1 MAEVQELTK
10 NSTTTDAGRHTPGPH
25 AKDAH
30 EHGHDHE
37 HDDHAHGFEL
47 QDGIRIALVALAA
60 GLVWFRV
67 WEPLA
72 HVSIIGIAGT
82 LIGIYPILKEAA
94 ENVMERRMTM
104 ELSMTIAILAAL
116 AIGQF
121 FTALIIVLF
130 VLIAEVLEGLTVR
143 RGRTAIRELL
153 NLLPNEVTV
162 RRNGKAEQL
171 GIENIRPGEVIEVNP
186 GARIPVD
193 GDVVAGNS
201 FVDQSA
207 ITGESLPVEKLPGM
221 SVFAGTVN
229 QSGALEVRVA
239 SIGRDTAFGRILN
252 AVEEAER
259 SRAPI
264 QKTADKLAGYLVW
277 FALGCAVL
285 TFIVTRN
292 LTSTISVVIVAGACG
307 IAAGT
312 PLAILGGIG
321 RSAREGAIIKGGLYL
336 ELLSSIDTVVF
347 DKTGTLTFG
356 NPEVTAVLPAAG
368 HTEHEVL
375 GIASIAE
382 QRSEHP
388 LGKAIVKKAA
398 EAQVDAD
405 VPEEFRYVPG
415 KGIECRSAHRSI
427 FVGNR
432 AFLQD
437 AKIALNGLPSGND
450 SASEIL
456 IACNGDYIGT
466 VRIADTLRPEAKK
479 AIAALHDMGLRT
491 VLLTGDAK
499 IVADSIASDV
509 GINVIHADVLPDQK
523 SKVIKDLVDSG
534 RKVAMVGDGI
544 NDAPALMEATV
555 GIAMGSGTEV
565 ARESAKIMLIGN
577 NFLRL
582 VDTIKISKRCHRII
596 MQNFTGTLAVDSVGV
611 GLAAFGLLNPLLAA
625 FIHVASELTF
635 ILNSARLLPRNGFR
649 GASNKAPNGA
659 SNLVLKQKANL
670 GDRKL

>member
-1 MAEVQELTK
+1 MPHVKESLPTDVVIPVIAESVAMK
-10 NSTTTDAGRHTPGPH
+10 
-25 AKDAH
+25 
-30 EHGHDHE
+30 HGDDDHDHE
-37 HDDHAHGFEL
+37 AHDHGFEL
-47 QDGIRIALVALAA
+47 QEGIRILLVAVAA
-60 GLVWFRV
+60 ALVWFRV
-67 WEPLA
+67 WEPFA

-130 VLIAEVLEGLTVR
+130 VLIAEVLEGLTVQ

-162 RRNGKAEQL
+162 RRNGRAEQRST
-171 GIENIRPGEVIEVNP
+171 ESIRPGEIIEVNP

-193 GDVVAGNS
+193 GDVVGGNS
-201 FVDQSA
+201 FVDQA
-207 ITGESLPVEKLPGM
+207 TITGESLPVEKLPGA

-229 QSGALEVRVA
+229 QSGALEIRV
-239 SIGRDTAFGRILN
+239 SRIGRDTAFGRILN

-264 QKTADKLAGYLVW
+264 QKTADRLAGYLVW

-285 TFIVTRN
+285 TFIITRN
-292 LTSTISVVIVAGACG
+292 LTSTISVIIVAGACG

-336 ELLSSIDTVVF
+336 ELLSSVDTVVF

-356 NPEVTAVLPAAG
+356 NPEVTSILAANR
-368 HTEHEVL
+368 HTEQEVL
-375 GIASIAE
+375 QIASIAE

-388 LGKAIVKKAA
+388 LGKAIVNKAA
-398 EAQVDAD
+398 EAQLEVFA
-405 VPEEFRYVPG
+405 PEEFKYAPG
-415 KGIECRSAHRSI
+415 KGIDCCVDHRRI
-427 FVGNR
+427 LVGNR
-432 AFLQD
+432 AFLRD
-437 AKIALNGLPSGND
+437 NNIALNGAGSHPDPS
-450 SASEIL
+450 SEIL
-456 IACNGDYIGT
+456 VACNGVYLGAIG
-466 VRIADTLRPEAKK
+466 IADTLRPEAKQSV
-479 AIAALHDMGLRT
+479 AALHALGIRT

-499 IVADSIASDV
+499 LVAESIAKEV
-509 GINVIHADVLPDQK
+509 GIDVIHAEVLPDQK
-523 SKVIKDLVDSG
+523 SEVIRQLVKG
-534 RKVAMVGDGI
+534 GQKVAMVGDGI
-544 NDAPALMEATV
+544 NDAPALMQATV

-577 NFLRL
+577 NLLRL
-582 VDTIKISKRCHRII
+582 VDTIKISRRCHRTI
-596 MQNFTGTLAVDSVGV
+596 MQNFAGTLAVDSVGV
-611 GLAAFGLLNPLLAA
+611 GLAAFGMLNPLLAA

-635 ILNSARLLPRNGFR
+635 ILNSARLLPRR
-649 GASNKAPNGA
+649 
-659 SNLVLKQKANL
+659 
-670 GDRKL
+670 R

>member
-1 MAEVQELTK
+1 LGENMPLVKGNFPTGAVIPAIAESVAMK
-10 NSTTTDAGRHTPGPH
+10 PGDDA
-25 AKDAH
+25 
-30 EHGHDHE
+30 HDHE
-37 HDDHAHGFEL
+37 AHDHGFEL
-47 QDGIRIALVALAA
+47 QEGIRILLVAVAA
-60 GLVWFRV
+60 ALVWFRA
-67 WEPLA
+67 WEPFA
-72 HVSIIGIAGT
+72 HVSIIGILGT

-130 VLIAEVLEGLTVR
+130 VLIAEVLEGLTVQ

-162 RRNGKAEQL
+162 RRNGRAEKRST
-171 GIENIRPGEVIEVNP
+171 ESIRAGEIIEVNP

-193 GDVVAGNS
+193 GDVVGGNS
-201 FVDQSA
+201 FVDQA
-207 ITGESLPVEKLPGM
+207 TITGESLPVEKLPGT

-229 QSGALEVRVA
+229 QSGALEIRVTR
-239 SIGRDTAFGRILN
+239 IGRDTAFGRILN

-264 QKTADKLAGYLVW
+264 QKTADRLAGYLVW

-285 TFIVTRN
+285 TFIITRN
-292 LTSTISVVIVAGACG
+292 LTSTISVIIVAGACG

-336 ELLSSIDTVVF
+336 ELLSSVDTVVF

-356 NPEVTAVLPAAG
+356 TPEVTSILAANG
-368 HTEHEVL
+368 YTEQEVL
-375 GIASIAE
+375 EIASIAE

-388 LGKAIVKKAA
+388 LAKAIVNKAA
-398 EAQVDAD
+398 ESQLEISA
-405 VPEEFRYVPG
+405 PEEFKYSPG
-415 KGIECRSAHRSI
+415 KGIDCRVDHRRI
-427 FVGNR
+427 LVGSK
-432 AFLQD
+432 AFLRD
-437 AKIALNGLPSGND
+437 NNVVLNGAGSSGD
-450 SASEIL
+450 SSSEIL
-456 IACNGDYIGT
+456 VACNGVYLGAIG
-466 VRIADTLRPEAKK
+466 IADTLRPEAKQSV
-479 AIAALHDMGLRT
+479 AALHSLGIRT

-499 IVADSIASDV
+499 GVAELIAKEV
-509 GINVIHADVLPDQK
+509 GIDVIHAEVLPDQK
-523 SKVIKDLVDSG
+523 SEVIRELVRGG

-544 NDAPALMEATV
+544 NDAPALMQATV

-577 NFLRL
+577 NLLRL
-582 VDTIKISKRCHRII
+582 VDTIKISRQCHRTI
-596 MQNFTGTLAVDSVGV
+596 MQNFAGTLAVDSVGV
-611 GLAAFGLLNPLLAA
+611 GLAALGMLNPLLAA

-635 ILNSARLLPRNGFR
+635 ILNSARLLPRKR
-649 GASNKAPNGA
+649 
-659 SNLVLKQKANL
+659 
-670 GDRKL
+670 

>member
-1 MAEVQELTK
+1 MPDVKESLPTSVIPETAASVSVTHDSE
-10 NSTTTDAGRHTPGPH
+10 A
-25 AKDAH
+25 
-30 EHGHDHE
+30 HDHE
-37 HDDHAHGFEL
+37 GHDHGFEL
-47 QDGIRIALVALAA
+47 QDGMRIVFVAVAA
-60 GLVWFRV
+60 ALVWFRV
-67 WEPLA
+67 WEPFA

-104 ELSMTIAILAAL
+104 ELSMTIAILAAV

-130 VLIAEVLEGLTVR
+130 VLIAEVLEGLTVQ

-162 RRNGKAEQL
+162 RRNGRAEQRST
-171 GIENIRPGEVIEVNP
+171 ESIRQGETIEVNP

-193 GDVVAGNS
+193 GDVVGGNS
-201 FVDQSA
+201 FVDQAA
-207 ITGESLPVEKLPGM
+207 ITGESLPVEKVPGT

-229 QSGALEVRVA
+229 QSGALEIRVTR
-239 SIGRDTAFGRILN
+239 IGRDTAFGRILN

-264 QKTADKLAGYLVW
+264 QKTADRLAGYLVW

-285 TFIVTRN
+285 TFLITRN
-292 LTSTISVVIVAGACG
+292 LTSTISVIIVAGACG

-336 ELLSSIDTVVF
+336 ELLSSVDTVVF
-347 DKTGTLTFG
+347 DKTGTLTLG
-356 NPEVTAVLPAAG
+356 NPEVISIMATDG
-368 HTEHEVL
+368 HSEQEVL
-375 GIASIAE
+375 QTAKIAE

-388 LGKAIVKKAA
+388 LGKAIVKKATESQLEIPA
-398 EAQVDAD
+398 PQ
-405 VPEEFRYVPG
+405 EFKYVPG
-415 KGIECRSAHRSI
+415 KGIKCRADDRRI
-427 FVGNR
+427 LVGNR
-432 AFLQD
+432 AFLRD
-437 AKIALNGLPSGND
+437 NNIVLNGAGSGTD
-450 SASEIL
+450 ASSEIL
-456 IACNGDYIGT
+456 V
-466 VRIADTLRPEAKK
+466 VRDGVYLGAILIADTLRPEAKESV
-479 AIAALHDMGLRT
+479 AALHALGLRT

-499 IVADSIASDV
+499 AVAKSIAKEV
-509 GINVIHADVLPDQK
+509 GIDVIHAEVLPDQK
-523 SKVIKDLVDSG
+523 SEVIKQLVSSG

-544 NDAPALMEATV
+544 NDAPALMQATV

-577 NFLRL
+577 NLLRL
-582 VDTIKISKRCHRII
+582 VDTIKISRRCHRII
-596 MQNFTGTLAVDSVGV
+596 MQNFGGTLAVDSVGV
-611 GLAAFGLLNPLLAA
+611 GLAAFGMLNPLFAA

-635 ILNSARLLPRNGFR
+635 ILNSARLLPGRR
-649 GASNKAPNGA
+649 RWRAW
-659 SNLVLKQKANL
+659 
-670 GDRKL
+670 RT

>member
-1 MAEVQELTK
+1 MPDVKESLRASSVIPEAAAPVTV
-10 NSTTTDAGRHTPGPH
+10 T
-25 AKDAH
+25 
-30 EHGHDHE
+30 HGSESDHE
-37 HDDHAHGFEL
+37 EHAHGFES
-47 QDGIRIALVALAA
+47 QDGIRIALVAVAA
-60 GLVWFRV
+60 ALVWFRV
-67 WEPLA
+67 WEPFA
-72 HVSIIGIAGT
+72 RVSIIGIAGA
-82 LIGIYPILKEAA
+82 LIGLYPILKEAA

-130 VLIAEVLEGLTVR
+130 VLIAEVLEGLTVQ

-162 RRNGKAEQL
+162 RRNGRAEQRST
-171 GIENIRPGEVIEVNP
+171 ESIRPGEIIEVNP

-193 GDVVAGNS
+193 GDVVSGNS
-201 FVDQSA
+201 FVDQA
-207 ITGESLPVEKLPGM
+207 TITGESLPVEKLPGT

-229 QSGALEVRVA
+229 QSGALEIRVTR
-239 SIGRDTAFGRILN
+239 IGRDTAFGRILN

-264 QKTADKLAGYLVW
+264 QKTADRLAGYLVW

-285 TFIVTRN
+285 TFIITRN
-292 LTSTISVVIVAGACG
+292 LTSTISVIIVAGACG

-336 ELLSSIDTVVF
+336 ELLSSVDTVVF

-356 NPEVTAVLPAAG
+356 NPEVTSILAAEG
-368 HTEHEVL
+368 HSEQEVL
-375 GIASIAE
+375 QIASIAE

-388 LGKAIVKKAA
+388 LGKAIVNKAA
-398 EAQVDAD
+398 EFQLEVSA
-405 VPEEFRYVPG
+405 PEEFKYLPG
-415 KGIECRSAHRSI
+415 KGIDCRAGRGRI
-427 FVGNR
+427 LVGNR
-432 AFLQD
+432 AFLQ
-437 AKIALNGLPSGND
+437 GNNIVLD
-450 SASEIL
+450 GARPNAESSSEIL
-456 IACNGDYIGT
+456 VAYDGIYIGAI
-466 VRIADTLRPEAKK
+466 RIADTLRAEAKESV
-479 AIAALHDMGLRT
+479 AALHALGLRT

-499 IVADSIASDV
+499 SVAEAIAKEV
-509 GINVIHADVLPDQK
+509 GIDVIHAEVLPDQK
-523 SKVIKDLVDSG
+523 SEVIRQLVSSG

-544 NDAPALMEATV
+544 NDAPALMQATV

-577 NFLRL
+577 NLLRL
-582 VDTIKISKRCHRII
+582 VDTIKIARRCHRII

-611 GLAAFGLLNPLLAA
+611 GLAAFGLLNPLFAA

-635 ILNSARLLPRNGFR
+635 ILNSARLLPGKRREERLAENAAGRFVHA
-649 GASNKAPNGA
+649 G
-659 SNLVLKQKANL
+659 
-670 GDRKL
+670 

>member
-1 MAEVQELTK
+1 MPDVKESLPTSSVIPDTTASASRTQGGEVHDPE
-10 NSTTTDAGRHTPGPH
+10 
-25 AKDAH
+25 
-30 EHGHDHE
+30 GHD
-37 HDDHAHGFEL
+37 HGFEL
-47 QDGIRIALVALAA
+47 QEGIRIVLVAVAA
-60 GLVWFRV
+60 ALVWFRV
-67 WEPLA
+67 WEPFP

-104 ELSMTIAILAAL
+104 ELSMTIAIFAAL

-130 VLIAEVLEGLTVR
+130 VLIAEVLEGLTVQ

-162 RRNGKAEQL
+162 RRNGRVEQRST
-171 GIENIRPGEVIEVNP
+171 ESIRPGETIEVNP

-193 GDVVAGNS
+193 GDVVGGNS
-201 FVDQSA
+201 FVDQAA
-207 ITGESLPVEKLPGM
+207 ITGESLPVEKVPGT

-229 QSGALEVRVA
+229 QSGALEIRVTR
-239 SIGRDTAFGRILN
+239 IGRDTAFGRILN

-264 QKTADKLAGYLVW
+264 QKTADRLAGYLVW

-285 TFIVTRN
+285 TFIITRN
-292 LTSTISVVIVAGACG
+292 LTSTISVIIVAGACG

-336 ELLSSIDTVVF
+336 ELLSSVDTVVF

-356 NPEVTAVLPAAG
+356 NPEVISILPADG
-368 HTEHEVL
+368 HTEQEVL
-375 GIASIAE
+375 QTASIAE

-388 LGKAIVKKAA
+388 LGKAIVNKAA
-398 EAQVDAD
+398 ESQLEVSA
-405 VPEEFRYVPG
+405 PEEFKYVPG
-415 KGIECRSAHRSI
+415 KGIDCRLDQQRI
-427 FVGNR
+427 LVGNR
-432 AFLQD
+432 AFLRD
-437 AKIALNGLPSGND
+437 NNIALNGAGSSADPS
-450 SASEIL
+450 SEIL
-456 IACNGDYIGT
+456 V
-466 VRIADTLRPEAKK
+466 VRDGVYLGAIQIADTLRVEAKESV
-479 AIAALHDMGLRT
+479 AALHALGLRT
-491 VLLTGDAK
+491 VLLTGDTKA
-499 IVADSIASDV
+499 VAESIAKEV
-509 GINVIHADVLPDQK
+509 GIGIIHAEVLPDQK
-523 SKVIKDLVDSG
+523 SEVINKLVSGG

-544 NDAPALMEATV
+544 NDAPALMQATV

-577 NFLRL
+577 NLLRL
-582 VDTIKISKRCHRII
+582 VDTIKISRRCYRII
-596 MQNFTGTLAVDSVGV
+596 MQNFAGTLAVDSVGV
-611 GLAAFGLLNPLLAA
+611 GLAAFGMLNPLFAA

-635 ILNSARLLPRNGFR
+635 ILNSARLLPRKR
-649 GASNKAPNGA
+649 
-659 SNLVLKQKANL
+659 
-670 GDRKL
+670 

>member
-1 MAEVQELTK
+1 MK
-10 NSTTTDAGRHTPGPH
+10 
-25 AKDAH
+25 
-30 EHGHDHE
+30 HGDDDHDHE
-37 HDDHAHGFEL
+37 AHDHGFEL
-47 QDGIRIALVALAA
+47 QEGIRILLVAVAA
-60 GLVWFRV
+60 ALVWFRV
-67 WEPLA
+67 WEPFA

-130 VLIAEVLEGLTVR
+130 VLIAEVLEGLTVQ

-153 NLLPNEVTV
+153 NLLPNEVRV
-162 RRNGKAEQL
+162 RTNGRAEQRST
-171 GIENIRPGEVIEVNP
+171 ESIRPGEIIEVNP

-193 GDVVAGNS
+193 GDVVGGNS
-201 FVDQSA
+201 FVDQA
-207 ITGESLPVEKLPGM
+207 TITGESLPVEKFPGA

-229 QSGALEVRVA
+229 QSGALEIRV
-239 SIGRDTAFGRILN
+239 SRIGRDTAFGRILN

-264 QKTADKLAGYLVW
+264 QKTADRLAGYLVW

-285 TFIVTRN
+285 TFIITRN
-292 LTSTISVVIVAGACG
+292 LTSTISVIIVAGACG

-336 ELLSSIDTVVF
+336 ELLSSVDTVVF

-356 NPEVTAVLPAAG
+356 TPEVTSILAADG
-368 HTEHEVL
+368 HTEQEVL
-375 GIASIAE
+375 EIASIAE

-388 LGKAIVKKAA
+388 LAKAIVNKAA
-398 EAQVDAD
+398 ESQLEVSA
-405 VPEEFRYVPG
+405 PEEFKYAPG
-415 KGIECRSAHRSI
+415 KGIDCRVDHRRI
-427 FVGNR
+427 LVGSK
-432 AFLQD
+432 AFLRD
-437 AKIALNGLPSGND
+437 NNVVLNGAGPSED
-450 SASEIL
+450 PSSAIL
-456 IACNGDYIGT
+456 VACNGVYLGAIG
-466 VRIADTLRPEAKK
+466 IADTLRPEAKQSV
-479 AIAALHDMGLRT
+479 AALHSLGIRT

-499 IVADSIASDV
+499 GVAESIAKEV
-509 GINVIHADVLPDQK
+509 GIDVIHAEVLPDQK
-523 SKVIKDLVDSG
+523 SEVIRELVRSG

-577 NFLRL
+577 DLLRL
-582 VDTIKISKRCHRII
+582 VDTIKISRRCHRTI
-596 MQNFTGTLAVDSVGV
+596 MQNFAGTLAVDSVGV
-611 GLAAFGLLNPLLAA
+611 GLAAFGILNPLLAA

-635 ILNSARLLPRNGFR
+635 ILNSARLLPRKR
-649 GASNKAPNGA
+649 
-659 SNLVLKQKANL
+659 
-670 GDRKL
+670 

>member
-1 MAEVQELTK
+1 MPHVKESLP
-10 NSTTTDAGRHTPGPH
+10 TDAVVPQIAVSVAMKQG
-25 AKDAH
+25 DDD
-30 EHGHDHE
+30 HGHEAPD
-37 HDDHAHGFEL
+37 HGFEW
-47 QDGIRIALVALAA
+47 QEGIRILLVAVAA
-60 GLVWFRV
+60 ALVWFRV
-67 WEPLA
+67 WEPFA

-130 VLIAEVLEGLTVR
+130 VLIAEVLEGLTVQ

-162 RRNGKAEQL
+162 RRNGRAEQRSTESIGL
-171 GIENIRPGEVIEVNP
+171 GEIIEVNP

-193 GDVVAGNS
+193 GDVVGGNS
-201 FVDQSA
+201 FVDQA
-207 ITGESLPVEKLPGM
+207 TITGESLPVEKLPGA

-229 QSGALEVRVA
+229 QSGALEIRV
-239 SIGRDTAFGRILN
+239 SRIGRDTAFGRILN

-264 QKTADKLAGYLVW
+264 QKTADRLAGYLVW

-285 TFIVTRN
+285 TFIITRN
-292 LTSTISVVIVAGACG
+292 LTSTISVIIVAGACG

-336 ELLSSIDTVVF
+336 ELLSSVDTVVF

-356 NPEVTAVLPAAG
+356 NPEVTSILAAHG
-368 HTEHEVL
+368 HTEREVL
-375 GIASIAE
+375 QIASIAE

-388 LGKAIVKKAA
+388 LGKAIVNKAA
-398 EAQVDAD
+398 EAQLEVFA
-405 VPEEFRYVPG
+405 PEEFKYAPG
-415 KGIECRSAHRSI
+415 KGIDCRVDDRRI
-427 FVGNR
+427 LVGNR
-432 AFLQD
+432 AFLRD
-437 AKIALNGLPSGND
+437 NNIALNGAGSHPNPS
-450 SASEIL
+450 SEIL
-456 IACNGDYIGT
+456 VSCNGVYLGAIG
-466 VRIADTLRPEAKK
+466 IADTLRPEAKQSV
-479 AIAALHDMGLRT
+479 AALHALGIRT

-499 IVADSIASDV
+499 LVAESIAKEV
-509 GINVIHADVLPDQK
+509 GIDVIHAEVLPDEK
-523 SKVIKDLVDSG
+523 SEVIRQLVKG
-534 RKVAMVGDGI
+534 GQKVAMVGDGI
-544 NDAPALMEATV
+544 NDAPALMQATV

-577 NFLRL
+577 NLLRL
-582 VDTIKISKRCHRII
+582 VDTIKISRRCHRTI
-596 MQNFTGTLAVDSVGV
+596 MQNFAGTLAVDSVGV
-611 GLAAFGLLNPLLAA
+611 GLAAFGMLNPLLAA

-635 ILNSARLLPRNGFR
+635 ILNSARLLPRR
-649 GASNKAPNGA
+649 
-659 SNLVLKQKANL
+659 
-670 GDRKL
+670 R

>member
-1 MAEVQELTK
+1 MPDVREVPRTSQVGG
-10 NSTTTDAGRHTPGPH
+10 TDEH
-25 AKDAH
+25 AVRTHAVDVN
-30 EHGHDHE
+30 EHGHDHDHE
-37 HDDHAHGFEL
+37 DHAHGFEL
-47 QDGIRIALVALAA
+47 KDGIRIAFVAIAA
-60 GLVWFRV
+60 ALVWFRV
-67 WEPLA
+67 WEPFS

-121 FTALIIVLF
+121 FTALIILLF
-130 VLIAEVLEGLTVR
+130 VLIAEVLEGLTVQ

-153 NLLPNEVTV
+153 NLLPNQVTV
-162 RRNGKAEQL
+162 RRNGRAEQRSTES
-171 GIENIRPGEVIEVNP
+171 ISKGEIIEVNP

-193 GDVVAGNS
+193 GDVVGGNS
-201 FVDQSA
+201 FVDQAA
-207 ITGESLPVEKLPGM
+207 ITGESLPVEKLPGS

-229 QSGALEVRVA
+229 QSGALEIRVTR
-239 SIGRDTAFGRILN
+239 IGRDTAFGRILN

-264 QKTADKLAGYLVW
+264 QKTADRLAGYLVW

-285 TFIVTRN
+285 TFIITRN
-292 LTSTISVVIVAGACG
+292 LTSTISVIIVAGACG

-336 ELLSSIDTVVF
+336 ELLSSVDTIVF

-356 NPEVTAVLPAAG
+356 NPEVTRIVAADA
-368 HTEHEVL
+368 HTEGEVL
-375 GIASIAE
+375 QLASIAE

-388 LGKAIVKKAA
+388 LGKAIVSKAA
-398 EAQVDAD
+398 EAGLD
-405 VPEEFRYVPG
+405 VSAPENFKYVPG
-415 KGIECRSAHRSI
+415 KGIDCRLDGRKI
-427 FVGNR
+427 LVGSR

-437 AKIALNGLPSGND
+437 NKIALNGDGVTADGS
-450 SASEIL
+450 SEIL
-456 IACNGDYIGT
+456 VACNGVYYGAIG
-466 VRIADTLRPEAKK
+466 IADTLRPEAKN
-479 AIAALHDMGLRT
+479 AIADLHGMGLRT
-491 VLLTGDAK
+491 VLLTGDGK
-499 IVADSIASDV
+499 PVANSIARQV
-509 GINVIHADVLPDQK
+509 GIDVIHAEVLPDQK
-523 SKVIKDLVDSG
+523 SEIIKQLVSSG

-544 NDAPALMEATV
+544 NDAPALMQATV

-577 NFLRL
+577 DLLRL
-582 VDTIKISKRCHRII
+582 VDTIRISRRCRRII
-596 MQNFTGTLAVDSVGV
+596 MQNFGGTLAVDSVGV
-611 GLAAFGLLNPLLAA
+611 GLAAFGMLNPLFAA

-635 ILNSARLLPRNGFR
+635 ILNSARLLP
-649 GASNKAPNGA
+649 A
-659 SNLVLKQKANL
+659 
-670 GDRKL
+670 RKD